1 MSTPNLAV
9 QDYLRDVAFK
19 LTNAGF
25 GEKGAIVK
33 TACEHLKISKAQLYR
48 DLETVG
54 FKTERKQRSDKGKS
68 IVSAEVA
75 EQVGGMVHVA
85 TRANGKQTLPITTAL
100 GILKASGK
108 APNVSPAT
116 IARVMKNNMC
126 HPKQLATP
134 SAHTQQK
141 SLHPN
146 HVWQVDASICVLFY
160 LPRGG
165 MQVMDEKKFYKNKP
179 ANVKKIEN
187 DRVIRYVITDHFSGS
202 VYVEYV
208 YGSESAENLTEIFLN
223 CIQKRS
229 LQEPMH
235 GVPFILYTDK
245 GCANTSGLF
254 KNLLERL
261 DVKFIAHATGNSQA
275 KGQVENAQNLVETQ
289 FEGRLRFLKINSI
302 EHLNQT
308 AEQWRKMWN
317 ETQVHSRTKRS
328 RNAVWQ
334 TIAQN
339 QLRIAP
345 PLELCQELLSTS
357 PVERTVA
364 ANLTVSYAIK
374 GYGSNDYDVR
384 HVDGVYPK
392 AKLKVIVN
400 PYRAPSIDIITVDEH
415 GNDVVYT
422 CDPVQ
427 VDWVGFRPDAAIIGE
442 ETKSMPQ
449 SAIDENRKR
458 IIKKAYNA
466 DTLEQADKAIAK
478 KHTAYEGQLNAMADV
493 QATEVPTY
501 IQRAGEQMAT
511 PQQKRQVKPFN
522 LVQAAKAIR
531 GLVGFMWNGT
541 EHMNALKAA
550 YPNGEVPQE
559 DIPAWVERIQSG
571 EEKPRLRVVGE

>member
-1 MSTPNLAV
+1 MTTPNLAV
-9 QDYLRDVAFK
+9 QDYLRDVASK
-19 LTNAGF
+19 LTDAGF

-33 TACEHLKISKAQLYR
+33 TACEHLNISKAQLYR

-54 FKTERKQRSDKGKS
+54 FKAERKQRSDKGKS
-68 IVSAEVA
+68 VVSAEIA
-75 EQVGGMVHVA
+75 EQIGGMVHVA

-100 GILKASGK
+100 NILVADGK
-108 APNVSPAT
+108 APNVSAAT

-229 LQEPMH
+229 MQEPLH

-261 DVKFIAHATGNSQA
+261 DVTFIAHATGNSQA
-275 KGQVENAQNLVETQ
+275 KGQVENAQNIVETQ
-289 FEGRLRFLKINSI
+289 FEGRLRFIKIDSLA
-302 EHLNQT
+302 HLNQ
-308 AEQWRKMWN
+308 AASQWRMMWN
-317 ETQVHSRTKRS
+317 ETQIHSRTKRS

-334 TIAQN
+334 TIAPN
-339 QLRIAP
+339 QLRFAP

-384 HVDGVYPK
+384 HIDGVYPK
-392 AKLKVIVN
+392 AKLKVVVN
-400 PYRAPSIDIITVDEH
+400 PYRAPSIDVLCIDEH
-415 GNDVVYT
+415 GNEVTYT

-442 ETKSMPQ
+442 EMKAMPH

-493 QATEVPTY
+493 QSTEVPSY
-501 IQRAGEQMAT
+501 IQRAGEQMST
-511 PQQKRQVKPFN
+511 PQQRREVAPLN
-522 LVQAAKAIR
+522 YIQAAKAIK
-531 GLVGFMWNGT
+531 GFVGDAWT
-541 EHMNALKAA
+541 ADHMQMLKTN
-550 YPNGEVPQE
+550 YPDGNVPQE
-559 DIPAWVERIQSG
+559 DIQFWVDRING
-571 EEKPRLRVVGE
+571 GLGKTKLRVVG